1 MFITWWLCT
10 NKDVTKFKLGATN
23 VAINNPDKCALVM
36 EEYGTMPFED
46 GTVFKINTGYK
57 HAVWNRSDEPRIHM
71 IFDGGMGVE
80 FKKKVNEN
88 YAKMFNV

>member
-1 MFITWWLCT
+1 MDKIPG
-10 NKDVTKFKLGATN
+10 LGATN
-23 VAINNPDKCALVM
+23 VAINNPNGCALVM
-36 EEYGTMPFED
+36 EEYGTMPFKD

-71 IFDGGMGVE
+71 IFDGGPGVA